1 MRKILQQPYPF
12 VSNKKQTL
20 LSDALIGL
28 LIFCILYL
36 AKPFGI
42 GNLSNILQLKLTITY
57 GVISFLVASF
67 YNFILPQF
75 FTTIYNEEDW
85 NVLKE
90 IVQLLLIVTT
100 IALVNLL
107 VTVFFNNNV
116 FSQELLFNILLYTV
130 LLAFIP
136 IVIVTIVKQQK
147 LLKKYKNKAAL
158 IQEQVNESKINEPE
172 IVVIVKEQQEITII
186 GTNAK
191 EKLTISAND
200 FFFAQTADNYCQVY
214 YVDTDVLKQVLFR
227 TTIKNIESNVQGV
240 DFIFRCHKS
249 YIVNLKSVIEISGNA
264 QGYKL
269 HLANSI
275 HLIPVSRNFNNIIQ
289 KKLLKTKK

>member
-12 VSNKKQTL
+12 ISNKKQTL

-28 LIFCILYL
+28 LIFCILYF

-42 GNLSNILQLKLTITY
+42 VNLSNVLQLKLTVTY
-57 GVISFLVASF
+57 GVISFLVAAF

-75 FTTIYNEEDW
+75 FTSTYNEEDW

-90 IVQLLLIVTT
+90 IVQLLLIVVT
-100 IALVNLL
+100 IAMVNLM
-107 VTVFFNNNV
+107 VTLFFNNNV
-116 FSQELLFNILLYTV
+116 FSLKLLFNILLYTV

-136 IVIVTIVKQQK
+136 IVIVTIIKQQK

-158 IQEQVNESKINEPE
+158 IQEQVNELKTSEPE
-172 IVVIVKEQQEITII
+172 IVVLEKEQQEITII

-191 EKLTISAND
+191 EKLTISANN
-200 FFFAQTADNYCQVY
+200 FCFAQAADNYCQVY
-214 YVDTDVLKQVLFR
+214 YVETDILKQVLFR
-227 TTIKNIESNVQGV
+227 TTIKNIESNVQGI
-240 DFIFRCHKS
+240 DYIFRCHKS
-249 YIVNLKSVIEISGNA
+249 YIINLKSVIEISGNA

-269 HLANSI
+269 HLFNST

-289 KKLLKTKK
+289 EKLLKTKK

>member
-20 LSDALIGL
+20 LSDALIGM

-36 AKPFGI
+36 AKPFGLVT
-42 GNLSNILQLKLTITY
+42 LSNILQLKLTITY
-57 GVISFLVASF
+57 GVISFLVAAF
-67 YNFILPQF
+67 YNFILPQL
-75 FTTIYNEEDW
+75 FTAFYNEEKW

-90 IVQLLLIVTT
+90 ILQLLLIVTT
-100 IALVNLL
+100 IALVNML

-116 FSQELLFNILLYTV
+116 FSVKLLFYILLYTV

-158 IQEQVNESKINEPE
+158 IQEQVIESKINEPQ
-172 IVVIVKEQQEITII
+172 IVVVEKEQQEITII

-191 EKLTISAND
+191 EKLTISANN
-200 FFFAQTADNYCQVY
+200 FFFAQAADNYCQVY
-214 YVDTDVLKQVLFR
+214 YVETNVLKQVLFR
-227 TTIKNIESNVQGV
+227 TTIKNIESNVEGV
-240 DFIFRCHKS
+240 DYIFRCHKS
-249 YIVNLKSVIEISGNA
+249 YLVNLNSVIEISGNA

-269 HLANSI
+269 HLANST

-289 KKLLKTKK
+289 EKLLKTKK